1 MRWCVKVVTSSQNEW
16 TRLRGDKPATVAAVS
31 GECEIQRRR
40 CRKTRSERRL
50 RSSFNICEARS
61 KISEETQTSTKTHG
75 VWDRCQWTQT
85 TSAPTSVPI
94 PIPKLLVILER
105 CTVSGLKQ
113 GWHFCLEMIMLKLIT
128 QLKKKMKHFSP
139 LRNNCFPDVLSST
152 GILDKMTQFT
162 A

>member
-16 TRLRGDKPATVAAVS
+16 TRLRGDKPATVAAAS

-105 CTVSGLKQ
+105 CTVSGLTFLSWNDHVKTDYS
-113 GWHFCLEMIMLKLIT
+113 I
-128 QLKKKMKHFSP
+128 KKKMKHFSP